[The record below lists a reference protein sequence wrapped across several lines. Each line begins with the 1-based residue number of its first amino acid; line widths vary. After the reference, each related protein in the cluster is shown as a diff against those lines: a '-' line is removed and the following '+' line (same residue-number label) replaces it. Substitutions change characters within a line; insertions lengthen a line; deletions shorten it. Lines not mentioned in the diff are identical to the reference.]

1 MLYVIASIRVQPGR
15 LSRFLEIFK
24 SNVPAVR
31 AETGCVEYRPTVDV
45 ETGLPPQ
52 LLEPDTVVVIEKW
65 DSLDALRN
73 HLTTPHMLAYRE
85 KVKELVLSVSLKVLQ
100 EA

>member
-1 MLYVIASIRVQPGR
+1 MIYVIASIRVQPGC
-15 LSRFLEIFK
+15 LSRFLEILK

-31 AETGCVEYRPTVDV
+31 AETGCLDYRPTVDINA
-45 ETGLPPQ
+45 GLPPQ
-52 LLEPDTVVVIEKW
+52 LLEPDTVVIIEKW
-65 DSLDALRN
+65 DSLEALRN
-73 HLTTPHMLAYRE
+73 HLASPHMLAYRE